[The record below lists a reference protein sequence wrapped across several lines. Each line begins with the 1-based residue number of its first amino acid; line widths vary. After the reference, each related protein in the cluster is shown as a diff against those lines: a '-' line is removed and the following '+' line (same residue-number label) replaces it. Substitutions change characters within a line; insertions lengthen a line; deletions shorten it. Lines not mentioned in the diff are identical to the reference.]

1 MSDEVDAG
9 APTGDSPQSTESQ
22 PSTQPAANQPTE
34 GETQANLFGVTG
46 PYDGQPLT
54 RGGNQTTLFWVTGP
68 YDGQPLTKEAKT
80 QPGLVLG
87 QEPES
92 PSEEQRQ

>member
-1 MSDEVDAG
+1 MNDEVDAG
-9 APTGDSPQSTESQ
+9 APTGDSLQPAESQ

-54 RGGNQTTLFWVTGP
+54 RGGNQANLFAVTGP
-68 YDGQPLTKEAKT
+68 YDGQPLTKEAKP

-87 QEPES
+87 QEPDS
-92 PSEEQRQ
+92 PSEEQGQ